1 MNSLKSHKILML
13 RRKMRKTRDK
23 IAIIGTV
30 GVPSQYGGFETLA
43 DNLVRYHFDNN
54 RSELITVYCSTSA
67 FKTHPKYYHNAR
79 LRYLNLKANGFQSP
93 LYDIISIMHAVF
105 HGHNQILLLGVSGAL
120 ALPFLK
126 ILWWVNIVTN
136 IDGIEWKREKWS
148 GFAKLFLRIS
158 EVFAVRFS
166 NEVIADNQAIADYV
180 TNKYAKPCNVI
191 SYGGDHATKPIASIT
206 APGDLPKKF
215 ALSLCRIEPENNVH
229 MILDAFS
236 KLETNLVFVG
246 NWDNSEYGRQLK
258 SKYLAHPNITVL
270 NPVYDPSDL
279 KAIRERASMY
289 VHGHSAGGT
298 NPALVE
304 MMHFRIPVFAYD
316 CSFNR
321 YTTEDKAI
329 YFSTAIDLSQ
339 KLSLLKNAESE
350 AIGCNMLSIAKI
362 NYTWKKVGE
371 EYFGLLNTNH

>member
-1 MNSLKSHKILML
+1 MNSLKSHKILRL

-67 FKTHPKYYHNAR
+67 FKTHPKHYHTAR

-93 LYDIISIMHAVF
+93 LYDIISIIHAVCQ
-105 HGHNQILLLGVSGAL
+105 GHNQILLLGVSGAL

-126 ILWWVNIVTN
+126 ILWWVNVVTN
-136 IDGIEWKREKWS
+136 IDGIEWKRGKWN
-148 GFAKLFLRIS
+148 GFAKLFLRLS
-158 EVFAVRFS
+158 ELLAVHFS
-166 NEVIADNQAIADYV
+166 NDIIADNQAIADYV
-180 TNKYAKPCNVI
+180 ASKYAKPCNVI

-206 APGDLPKKF
+206 VANNLPKKF
-215 ALSLCRIEPENNVH
+215 ALALCRIEPENNIH
-229 MILDAFS
+229 IILDAFS
-236 KLETNLVFVG
+236 KVKINLVFVG
-246 NWDNSEYGRQLK
+246 NWDNSDYGRQLK
-258 SKYLAHPNITVL
+258 SQYSDHPTITIL
-270 NPVYDPSDL
+270 NPVYDPSSL
-279 KAIRERASMY
+279 KAIRERASIY

-304 MMHFRIPVFAYD
+304 MMHFGVPVFAYD

-329 YFSTAIDLSQ
+329 FFSTAVDLSR
-339 KLSLLKNAESE
+339 KLSLLKNADAKE
-350 AIGCNMLSIAKI
+350 IGCNMLSIAEI
-362 NYTWKKVGE
+362 NYTWEKVGE
-371 EYFGLLNTNH
+371 RYFGLLSTSD